1 MFKHLMFKHQINIM
15 TYKEKA
21 QDIYNMLGQGQ
32 LLDAFDKYYAENVV
46 MTEPRGTREGKSTCR
61 DYEIQFL
68 DSVQEFHDLQVHSIG
83 SDEENGVTFVESMM
97 EVTFKDGNRV
107 QMEQMAVQRWE
118 GDQIVHE
125 RFYYEQ

>member
-1 MFKHLMFKHQINIM
+1 M
-15 TYKEKA
+15 TYQEKA

-46 MTEPRGTREGKSTCR
+46 MTEPRGTREGKATCR
-61 DYEIQFL
+61 EYEVQFL
-68 DSVQEFHDLQVHSIG
+68 NNIQEFHNLEVRSIG
-83 SDEENGVTFVESMM
+83 SDEVNGVTFVESAMD
-97 EVTFKDGNRV
+97 VTFKDGNRV
-107 QMEQMAVQRWE
+107 NMEQTAVQRWE